1 MSDRVSRET
10 SPPPPPAAAVDL
22 FGRRLELARRYVD
35 LLCGPGVER
44 GLLGPREAAVV
55 WERHILNCAVVAAE
69 LPAGGT
75 VADIGS
81 GAGLPGLVW
90 AVQRPDLVITL
101 VEPLLRRA
109 RFLGEAVEAL
119 GLANVSVLRARA
131 GDLTGSAV
139 FTVVTARAVAPL
151 DRLVRWCL
159 PLVGDGGGLYAFKGR
174 SAADELAKTRATLRA
189 MNAFSADLKTY
200 GEGVVIPPATVV
212 VVRPGRGRQE
222 RTS

>member
-1 MSDRVSRET
+1 MTDRVSRGT
-10 SPPPPPAAAVDL
+10 PPPPAVAAEL
-22 FGRRLELARRYVD
+22 FGRRLWLARRYAD

-55 WERHILNCAVVAAE
+55 WERHLLNCAVVAAD
-69 LPAGGT
+69 LPAGAT

-101 VEPLLRRA
+101 VEPLLRRS
-109 RFLGEAVEAL
+109 RFLHEAVEQL
-119 GLANVSVLRARA
+119 GLANVTVLRARA
-131 GDLTGSAV
+131 DDLPESAAYK
-139 FTVVTARAVAPL
+139 VVTARAVAPL
-151 DRLVRWCL
+151 DRLVHWCL
-159 PLVGDGGGLYAFKGR
+159 PLVSDDGALYAFKGR

-189 MNAFSADLKTY
+189 MNARSAELKTY

-212 VVRPGRGRQE
+212 VVRPGWGRHE